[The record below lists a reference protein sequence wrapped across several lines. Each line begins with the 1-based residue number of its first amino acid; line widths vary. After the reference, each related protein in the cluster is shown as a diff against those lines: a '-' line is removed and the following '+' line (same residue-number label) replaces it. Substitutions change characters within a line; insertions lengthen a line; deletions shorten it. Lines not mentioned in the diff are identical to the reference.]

1 MQSKNLIMNI
11 FFVET
16 RVQTSYQL
24 LRRIDSASW
33 IQTDISP
40 PREGQAPVR
49 TMLSKV
55 FLPWPSREID
65 GWLTQVASAIYR
77 PGSSSR
83 MSRRLRCTCVIA
95 ADLITL
101 NYELRVLTDLSVFN
115 NRHGAHQRTRTSLT
129 ENMKFGCHS
138 DDFWQQRFDVSW
150 FHQKK
155 KQTRDLLCHVQNIRQ
170 QNTLSNLISP
180 ISRWLDQ
187 HLISY
192 GLNFPQFGHSKL
204 DCCRFYFLAFD
215 SWKMKMSAIER
226 TPRTVPD
233 RLTLW

>member
-16 RVQTSYQL
+16 CVQTSYQL

-33 IQTDISP
+33 SQTEISP
-40 PREGQAPVR
+40 PREGQAPVH

-95 ADLITL
+95 AVLITL
-101 NYELRVLTDLSVFN
+101 DYELRVLTDLLVFN

-129 ENMKFGCHS
+129 ENMNFGCHS

-155 KQTRDLLCHVQNIRQ
+155 KQTRDLLCHVQNTWQ

-204 DCCRFYFLAFD
+204 DWCRFYFLAFD

-226 TPRTVPD
+226 TPRTVSD